1 MNLWRRR
8 LRLAAVAAVGVVALI
23 AAGCSSSGGS
33 GNSNAGSSGVPVKG
47 GTATVSLAAGIT
59 SDWIFP
65 FYAITNSSVYNSN
78 QFQWMF
84 YRPLYMFGNNTN
96 TNVTINYPLSP
107 ANAPAYTNGG
117 KTVVINMKGWKWSD
131 GQAVD
136 AQSVV
141 FFLNMAEAEK
151 ANWYAYVPGLLPDN
165 VVSYKATGPDQ
176 VTMQLNQA
184 YSSLWYTYNQLSE
197 INPMPEAWDVT
208 SLGAKPGSGGCSTDS
223 AADHWAKCT
232 AVYNFLTAQSKIAST
247 YATSPLWSVVDG
259 PWKLSSF
266 NTDGNYTIVPNRA
279 YSGSPKPQLSAVK
292 FEPFTA
298 DSAEYTAL
306 RTGQLDI
313 GYVPTQDLPQKPT
326 NSYLP
331 STNPLGSSYYLE
343 PFLDYGIQYAQPNFN
358 NPQVGFL
365 VRQLYI
371 RQAMQYAENQ
381 PGISTAIW
389 RGYATPV
396 SGPVPTVPSNPFVP
410 AIQKENGG
418 QGPYPYDPGKATAL
432 LTSHGWKEVGG
443 VMTCQDAS
451 KCGTGITQGEQLKL
465 TFAVATGI
473 AAATATYET
482 IKSEESQV
490 GIDVTLLQQ
499 SFNSIIGES
508 APCAPMSSKCN
519 VQVFAYGGWGYDG
532 PGFEPT
538 GEPLFATGAGSNSGN
553 YSDPTM
559 DKLIQATHTSSSMS
573 VFDQYATYGTQQLP
587 FMWIPEA
594 NPFQIQAITSK
605 LHGVTFSPMF
615 TMLPE
620 YWYFTK

>member
-23 AAGCSSSGGS
+23 AAGCSSSGSGGS
-33 GNSNAGSSGVPVKG
+33 SNAGSSGVPVKG
-47 GTATVSLAAGIT
+47 GTATVAMASGVT

-84 YRPLYMFGNNTN
+84 YRPLYMFGSNTN

-107 ANAPAYTNGG
+107 ADAPVYTNGG

-208 SLGAKPGSGGCSTDS
+208 SLGAKAGSGGCTTDS

-232 AVYNFLTAQSKIAST
+232 AVYNFLTAQSKTAST

-266 NTDGNYTIVPNRA
+266 NTDGNFTIVPNTA

-326 NSYLP
+326 NSPLP
-331 STNPLGSSYYLE
+331 ASNPLGSSYYLE
-343 PFLDYGIQYAQPNFN
+343 PFYSYGIQYAQPNFN
-358 NPQVGFL
+358 NPQVGYI
-365 VRQLYI
+365 VRQLYV
-371 RQAMQYAENQ
+371 RQALQYAENQ

-396 SGPVPTVPSNPFVP
+396 SGPVPTVPSNPFTP

-418 QGPYPYDPGKATAL
+418 VGPYPYDPAKAKAL
-432 LTSHGWKEVGG
+432 LTSHGWSEVGG
-443 VMTCQDAS
+443 VMTCQDPS
-451 KCGTGITQGEQLKL
+451 KCGAGITKGEQLKL

-508 APCAPMSSKCN
+508 APCAPMGPKCN
-519 VQVFAYGGWGYDG
+519 VQVFAYGGWGFDG

-559 DKLIQATHTSSSMS
+559 DRLIQATHTSSSLS

-587 FMWIPEA
+587 FMWIPEP
-594 NPFQIQAITSK
+594 NPYQIQAVTSK